1 MPALH
6 TFELCPFNGYV
17 IEGMNDIQFPLFAW
31 VIFFGVVLTALALDL
46 GIASRKA
53 HAPTKFETTIWS
65 IVWVS
70 LALAFN
76 GYVYWQFGSTKG
88 KEFFTGY
95 LIELS
100 LSIDNL
106 FVFLLIF
113 SFFKVPA
120 KYQHRVLF
128 WGIFMALVMRM
139 AMIFAGAELVERFHA
154 ILYFFGAF
162 LVYTGVK
169 MFFSDDDEF
178 NPEESWIVSLTTR
191 FIRISKHY
199 DGEKFF
205 IRKDGKSQGT
215 LLLLV
220 LIVINVADLIFAVD
234 SIPAIFGITTDRFI
248 VYTSNIF
255 AILGLRTFFFL
266 LLRVV
271 EKFHYL
277 QYGLAFVLTF
287 IGVKMLLP
295 LAVEILLYFSGHDDR
310 SGLTPFLESFHRG
323 EYNQLMI
330 NISLGV
336 VVAALAVSVL
346 LSLIF
351 PAPPPDEVIPEAE
364 ELLADADRPGRS

>member
-1 MPALH
+1 
-6 TFELCPFNGYV
+6 
-17 IEGMNDIQFPLFAW
+17 
-31 VIFFGVVLTALALDL
+31 VLSALALDL
-46 GIASRKA
+46 GIANRKA
-53 HAPTKFETTIWS
+53 HAPTKLETTIWS

-76 GYVYWQFGSTKG
+76 AYVYWQFGASKG

-113 SFFKVPA
+113 TYFKVPQ

-139 AMIFAGAELVERFHA
+139 AMIFAGAELVERFHSV
-154 ILYFFGAF
+154 LYFFGAF
-162 LVYTGVK
+162 LVYTGIK
-169 MFFSDDDEF
+169 MFFSDDEEF
-178 NPEESWIVSLTTR
+178 NPEKSWIVSFTTR

-199 DGEKFF
+199 DGESFF
-205 IRKDGKSQGT
+205 VKKDGKTVGT

-295 LAVEILLYFSGHDDR
+295 LAVEILLYFNGHDQQ
-310 SGLTPFLESFHRG
+310 SALTPFLESFHRG
-323 EYNQLMI
+323 EYNQAMV

-336 VVAALAVSVL
+336 VVVALLVSVA

-351 PAPPPDEVIPEAE
+351 PVEHKEEAASE
-364 ELLADADRPGRS
+364 TGTE